1 MTSGSDPSVEESHLL
16 DHLEVL
22 RKRWRVLVA
31 TFLGFV
37 AVAALA
43 IYRMPPVYRA
53 TARVIVGSGLS
64 QGPLGDR
71 GSAIDGYL
79 LERLSFETQIEV
91 IRSEPVALRAARA
104 LGWIAEGDTRE
115 AEVAAADSIKNMV
128 SVDHLDD
135 TRIALLRAMAT
146 TPERARDVANAVA
159 DAYIAYSHDQRS
171 EAHRRS
177 VAWLTH
183 EIGTLRDQVRTSEER
198 LLDYLSREQIDL
210 SHEAQVAQ
218 AAPQSSDE
226 GLVAGLRAAELE
238 LSELLR
244 RYRDR
249 HPKVIEA
256 RARIAHLRKTRTGQQ
271 TQLAEDHRKL
281 IQYRLLK
288 RDLDLDHQMYD
299 LLLKKLKEADLS
311 TDKRSRREP
320 RATCF
325 SPSCWASAWPWAPR
339 ISSRC
344 STAPS
349 DPRKTSRGC
358 SVCPRSRWFGAST
371 GNSIVARWPPSYPD
385 RSRERSSA
393 RSARTC
399 ASVTS
404 TSLGASYS

>member
-1 MTSGSDPSVEESHLL
+1 MTSGSNPNVEESHLL

-64 QGPLGDR
+64 QGPLGER

-115 AEVAAADSIKNMV
+115 AEVAAADSIKSMV

-135 TRIALLRAMAT
+135 TRIALLRAMTA

-218 AAPQSSDE
+218 AAPSGADE

-256 RARIAHLRKTRTGQQ
+256 RARIAHLRK
-271 TQLAEDHRKL
+271 
-281 IQYRLLK
+281 
-288 RDLDLDHQMYD
+288 
-299 LLLKKLKEADLS
+299 
-311 TDKRSRREP
+311 
-320 RATCF
+320 
-325 SPSCWASAWPWAPR
+325 
-339 ISSRC
+339 
-344 STAPS
+344 
-349 DPRKTSRGC
+349 
-358 SVCPRSRWFGAST
+358 
-371 GNSIVARWPPSYPD
+371 
-385 RSRERSSA
+385 
-393 RSARTC
+393 
-399 ASVTS
+399 
-404 TSLGASYS
+404 